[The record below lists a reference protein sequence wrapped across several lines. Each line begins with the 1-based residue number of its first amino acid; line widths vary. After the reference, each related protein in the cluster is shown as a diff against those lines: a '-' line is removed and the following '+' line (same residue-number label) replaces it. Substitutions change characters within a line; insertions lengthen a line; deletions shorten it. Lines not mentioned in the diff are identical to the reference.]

1 MKGIGLMRD
10 TAFGQVV
17 RLVSGRRFFKYSEE
31 ENHELWKSF
40 IDSKKSANLA
50 RHGTVE
56 PPEDDD
62 EKEKEDDDQTPRED
76 SDSSSRTHV
85 DGQVNEASGV
95 KVDPE
100 KGRDIN
106 LVTWYDENDPEN
118 PQNWTVSY
126 PQPTSDT
133 RSFKTNNIRPARKS
147 SSLPSF
153 ASSPPPSTLALP
165 STLLAPQTSWLSL
178 VSAKSPQPSVCV
190 SSWLDMASDL

>member
-1 MKGIGLMRD
+1 MKGLMRD
-10 TAFGQVV
+10 TAFGHLV

-31 ENHELWKSF
+31 ENHELWKQF
-40 IDSKKSANLA
+40 IDEKKSANLA

-62 EKEKEDDDQTPRED
+62 EKEKEEDDQTPRED

-106 LVTWYDENDPEN
+106 LVTWYSDSDPEN
-118 PQNWTVSY
+118 PQNWTVSL
-126 PQPTSDT
+126 QPTSDT
-133 RSFKTNNIRPARKS
+133 RLFETNNTRPARKS

-153 ASSPPPSTLALP
+153 VFSPPPSTLALP

-178 VSAKSPQPSVCV
+178 VSVKSPRPSVCV
-190 SSWLDMASDL
+190 SSWPDMVSGL

>member
-1 MKGIGLMRD
+1 MKGLMRD
-10 TAFGQVV
+10 TAFGQIV

-40 IDSKKSANLA
+40 IDEKKSANLA

-62 EKEKEDDDQTPRED
+62 EKEKEEDDQTPRED

-118 PQNWTVSY
+118 PQNWTVSDS
-126 PQPTSDT
+126 TE
-133 RSFKTNNIRPARKS
+133 KS
-147 SSLPSF
+147 CGIAQS
-153 ASSPPPSTLALP
+153 
-165 STLLAPQTSWLSL
+165 
-178 VSAKSPQPSVCV
+178 
-190 SSWLDMASDL
+190 